1 MKKVVIIFILLLST
15 AIAFSQNYIDLV
27 KFDYALSS
35 PSSYDTS
42 DAEVNLQEMNGDF
55 TLPIVI
61 NKKATVLTGITYEF
75 TQGSFNPFRDKESV
89 TGLTLKLGTNIKHNA
104 KWSGTYLLL
113 PKISSD
119 LKKLGKDDFQIGG
132 VALMKYAKSDHF
144 NYKFGL
150 YANTELFSTFLVP
163 ILGFYYLS
171 PSEKFE
177 AKVLLPLAVDLNYSL
192 NEKTR
197 VGFNFKGQVRTYN
210 LNAPLF
216 NENDR
221 YLARSTNDLYTYLQY
236 GMENGINLQFGV
248 GRSVAR
254 SYRIYNES
262 VDFAMPL
269 VYFGNERSQ
278 LNTDFSDSWLFK
290 VSAFYRLNL

>member
-1 MKKVVIIFILLLST
+1 MSILIFST
-15 AIAFSQNYIDLV
+15 TVGLSQNYIDLV
-27 KFDYALSS
+27 KIDYAISS

-42 DAEVNLQEMNGDF
+42 SAEVNLREMNGDL

-61 NKKATVLTGITYEF
+61 NDNAAFLTGISYEL
-75 TQGSFNPFRDKESV
+75 TKGSFNPFRDTESV
-89 TGLTLKLGTNIKHNA
+89 TGITLKLGANIKHND
-104 KWSGTYLLL
+104 KWSGTYMLL
-113 PKISSD
+113 PKVSSD
-119 LKKLGKDDFQIGG
+119 LKKLGKEDFQIGG

-144 NYKFGL
+144 NYKFGV

-171 PSEKFE
+171 VNDKFE
-177 AKVLLPLAVDLNYSL
+177 AKVLLPLAVDLNYSFT
-192 NEKTR
+192 EKAR

-210 LNAPLF
+210 LNEPLF

-221 YLARSTNDLYTYLQY
+221 YLARSTNDLFAYFQY
-236 GMENGINLQFGV
+236 GLKNGINFQVAG

-254 SYRIYNES
+254 SYRIYNET

-269 VYFGNERSQ
+269 VYFGSQRSQ
-278 LNTDFSDSWLFK
+278 LNADFSDSWLLKFT
-290 VSAFYRLNL
+290 AIYRLGL

>member
-1 MKKVVIIFILLLST
+1 MKKVILFFIVIVSIGQ
-15 AIAFSQNYIDLV
+15 AFGQNYIDLV
-27 KFDYALSS
+27 KFDYAASS
-35 PSSYDTS
+35 PSSYDTTA
-42 DAEVNLQEMNGDF
+42 AEVNLREMNGDF

-61 NKKATVLTGITYEF
+61 NEKATILTGLTYEY

-89 TGLTLKLGTNIKHNA
+89 TGITLKLGTNIKHSD
-104 KWSGTYLLL
+104 KWSGTYILL
-113 PKISSD
+113 PKVSSD
-119 LKKLGKDDFQIGG
+119 LKKFGKDDFQIGG
-132 VALMKYAKSDHF
+132 VALMKYIKSDRL

-163 ILGFYYLS
+163 ILGFHYLS

-192 NEKTR
+192 SDKIR

-210 LNAPLF
+210 LNEPLF

-236 GMENGINLQFGV
+236 SLKSGINLQLGV

-254 SYRIYNES
+254 SYRIYNET

-278 LNTDFSDSWLFK
+278 LNADFSDSWLFK
-290 VSAFYRLNL
+290 VSAFYRLDF